1 MREHTINDDMRIS
14 CPDTFSVM
22 DEEERYRVLRDRAYK
37 NFGVWDHEAHIIM
50 TASWRPMGKI
60 GLFFADPKS
69 MAKRTRS
76 YSGRLV
82 PGFSGYEIK
91 KLSIAGRKAYGF
103 SYTYTVE
110 NMSHR
115 GWTFLRKTDK
125 AMYTVNFAARGDDR
139 QAEGTIR
146 SIMES
151 MKIL

>member
-1 MREHTINDDMRIS
+1 MAGLVHREMRD
-14 CPDTFSVM
+14 
-22 DEEERYRVLRDRAYK
+22 
-37 NFGVWDHEAHIIM
+37 FGCVKA
-50 TASWRPMGKI
+50 
-60 GLFFADPKS
+60 
-69 MAKRTRS
+69 
-76 YSGRLV
+76 
-82 PGFSGYEIK
+82 

-115 GWTFLRKTDK
+115 GWTYLLKTDK